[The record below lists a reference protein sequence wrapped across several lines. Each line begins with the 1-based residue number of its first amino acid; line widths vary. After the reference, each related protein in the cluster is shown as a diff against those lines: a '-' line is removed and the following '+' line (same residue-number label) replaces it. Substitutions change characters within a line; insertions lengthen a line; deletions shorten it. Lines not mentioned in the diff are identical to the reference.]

1 MLMQTETEQVL
12 DLKLAPIA
20 AVRLDISAIIT
31 EHKLVHLHPH
41 WFVDEEER
49 RGDMLFVQLRDYETD
64 RKFSLGLRLHV
75 FPEQEQ
81 EGQKKIMQIQL
92 VDYGVT
98 ELLFFTDQNKTRVR
112 VRYSSQQ
119 DRQEVEQEVLLWIR
133 ALQEYL
139 RLYTTRNPHTFFFR
153 ILMNKMMLQMNPSQ
167 RNICIMITKITIIE
181 ILVILILVVGYVY
194 FS

>member
-1 MLMQTETEQVL
+1 MLMQTETEQIL

-20 AVRLDISAIIT
+20 AVQLDISAIIT

>member
-1 MLMQTETEQVL
+1 MQTETEQVL
-12 DLKLAPIA
+12 DLKLDPAA
-20 AVRLDISAIIT
+20 AVRLDISAIMN

-64 RKFSLGLRLHV
+64 REFSLGLRLHV
-75 FPEQEQ
+75 FPEQE
-81 EGQKKIMQIQL
+81 EKGQHNIMQIQL
-92 VDYGVT
+92 VDYGAT
-98 ELLFFTDQNKTRVR
+98 ELLFFTDQDKTRVR

-119 DRQEVEQEVLLWIR
+119 EKKDAEQEVLLWIR
-133 ALQEYL
+133 AIQEYL
-139 RLYTTRNPHTFFFR
+139 RLYTTTTPHTFFFR

-181 ILVILILVVGYVY
+181 LLVILILVVGYVY